1 MWCAPRPNSAKND
14 GTGGC
19 RPPVFYTKRGL
30 DVYVTELT
38 SLYVIKASCE
48 VMSRIYTIRQLTKEF
63 AVTARTLRFYE
74 DEKLIAPSRRG
85 QTRLYSGRDRARI
98 ILILRGRRLGFS
110 LKDIREV
117 LDMYDS
123 KDGEHAQMVH
133 TRRKFEE
140 RIHVLERQKLDIDQA
155 LAQLRD
161 GIRDIDSA
169 LDGNPPTPW
178 TQFFDREPSASLTQA
193 KG

>member
-1 MWCAPRPNSAKND
+1 
-14 GTGGC
+14 
-19 RPPVFYTKRGL
+19 
-30 DVYVTELT
+30 
-38 SLYVIKASCE
+38 
-48 VMSRIYTIRQLTKEF
+48 
-63 AVTARTLRFYE
+63 
-74 DEKLIAPSRRG
+74 
-85 QTRLYSGRDRARI
+85 
-98 ILILRGRRLGFS
+98 LGFS

-140 RIHVLERQKLDIDQA
+140 RIDVLERQKVDIDQA
-155 LAQLRD
+155 LRQLRD

-169 LDGNPPTPW
+169 LEGKPPTPW
-178 TQFFDREPSASLTQA
+178 TQFFEREQAFPLTQA

>member
-1 MWCAPRPNSAKND
+1 
-14 GTGGC
+14 
-19 RPPVFYTKRGL
+19 
-30 DVYVTELT
+30 
-38 SLYVIKASCE
+38 
-48 VMSRIYTIRQLTKEF
+48 MSRIYTIRQLTKEF

-85 QTRLYSGRDRARI
+85 QTRLYSSRDRARI

-110 LKDIREV
+110 LKEIGEV

-133 TRRKFEE
+133 TRKKFEE
-140 RIHVLERQKLDIDQA
+140 RILVLERQKLDIDQA

-161 GIRDIDSA
+161 GIRDIDAA
-169 LDGNPPTPW
+169 LEGKPTTPW
-178 TQFFDREPSASLTQA
+178 TKYFEQDGSVPLAA
-193 KG
+193 KS